1 MPVRGCK
8 DEINDVRLLSIGGSS
23 SSGSRGS
30 RNRSRSSSGGGGGGG
45 EVRLL
50 LLCSFPSQLTHVG
63 HRPSNSKVLGGR
75 RCWHANTTAVIFGS
89 YSIPTHVK
97 QRIQTYQ

>member
-50 LLCSFPSQLTHVG
+50 LLCSFPVLT
-63 HRPSNSKVLGGR
+63 RPRFWL
-75 RCWHANTTAVIFGS
+75 TTRF
-89 YSIPTHVK
+89 
-97 QRIQTYQ
+97 QT